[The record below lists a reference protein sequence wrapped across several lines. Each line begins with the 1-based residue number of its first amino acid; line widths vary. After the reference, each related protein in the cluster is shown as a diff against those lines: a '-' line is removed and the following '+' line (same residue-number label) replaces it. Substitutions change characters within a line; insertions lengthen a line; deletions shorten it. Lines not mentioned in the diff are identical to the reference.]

1 MHQQINQKNGYAS
14 TCTCTCVSHTSFTWT
29 FCRSK
34 FWVFYGFVLVHK
46 PFNLPTLSPTKCG
59 PLEPVKSPVIKI
71 PKILSASSSD
81 QHVHTTHYIVV
92 ANANNKMKSCFMQKV
107 LDKIVT
113 LWITLHH
120 WFLYTWSV
128 SVWYRASLLHKYHT
142 IRWRFCATSYLEVFL
157 LTSCPQD
164 LEEFLWKKET

>member
-1 MHQQINQKNGYAS
+1 MCITYMRITYIFHLNILQVK
-14 TCTCTCVSHTSFTWT
+14 VFRV
-29 FCRSK
+29 F
-34 FWVFYGFVLVHK
+34 FYGFVLVHK

-59 PLEPVKSPVIKI
+59 PHEPVKSPVIKI

-113 LWITLHH
+113 L
-120 WFLYTWSV
+120 
-128 SVWYRASLLHKYHT
+128 
-142 IRWRFCATSYLEVFL
+142 
-157 LTSCPQD
+157 
-164 LEEFLWKKET
+164 